1 MAGKSFAFMN
11 LKGGV
16 GKTVL
21 TANIAREI
29 VRQHNKKILLVDL
42 DPQCSLSYLFAEPA
56 EIDQMAK
63 ESTAHE
69 TLYPKGKS
77 QEALLDQA
85 KAIYKDSSLL
95 GRQRAAKID
104 LVFGSMEI
112 YRIIAHSGANEREY
126 CIQNFKTFMEAARK
140 RYDFVFVDTNPSTNI
155 ATMCTIDACEYIIA
169 PMTMDIFSVRGILML
184 KDIFSDRFIWLR
196 EHPGRIIGIWNMV
209 ASRLRHTD
217 QLSTA
222 ERALQSS
229 NPDIFRTA
237 LANRIYDTAY
247 LHYEGKK
254 RGFLH
259 DFKGIARIDLF
270 NNARSDLAKVC
281 RELFQRVG
289 LASA

>member
-63 ESTAHE
+63 EGTAHE
-69 TLYPKGKS
+69 TLYPEGKTR
-77 QEALLDQA
+77 ETLLDQA
-85 KAIYKDSSLL
+85 RNIYKDSRLL
-95 GRQRAAKID
+95 GRPRAAKID
-104 LVFGSMEI
+104 LVFGSIEI

-126 CIQNFKTFMEAARK
+126 CIQNFKAFMEAARK

-155 ATMCTIDACEYIIA
+155 ATMCALDACEYIIA

-222 ERALQSS
+222 ERDFRA
-229 NPDIFRTA
+229 PIPIF
-237 LANRIYDTAY
+237 
-247 LHYEGKK
+247 
-254 RGFLH
+254 
-259 DFKGIARIDLF
+259 
-270 NNARSDLAKVC
+270 
-281 RELFQRVG
+281 
-289 LASA
+289 SAPP